1 MNEEAET
8 YDLDQLA
15 EQAGLYFNPRTEV
28 IIAVD
33 DSASVDQEAFDSA
46 GAEGAAWVRISDEVP
61 IDEQERDEALEA
73 YQAEYHAGGGGSLSA
88 TVRDQE
94 TDVAD
99 ELDRPEREPDP
110 DFDDDEEPGDESD
123 GAELEEEPE

>member
-1 MNEEAET
+1 MSEEAET
-8 YDLDQLA
+8 YDLEQLA
-15 EQAGLYFNPRTEV
+15 EQPGLYFNPRTEV

-46 GAEGAAWVRISDEVP
+46 GLEGAEWVRISDEVP

-94 TDVAD
+94 TGGED
-99 ELDRPEREPDP
+99 ELDRPERGADP
-110 DFDDDEEPGDESD
+110 DLDEDGEPGDGDEEDDLD
-123 GAELEEEPE
+123 GEPE

>member
-1 MNEEAET
+1 MSEEAET

-46 GAEGAAWVRISDEVP
+46 GLEGAEWIRISDEVP

-88 TVRDQE
+88 TVRDLE
-94 TDVAD
+94 TDGAD
-99 ELDRPEREPDP
+99 ELDRPERGPEPDLEE
-110 DFDDDEEPGDESD
+110 DGESGDQGDDEESNG
-123 GAELEEEPE
+123 EPD